1 LAWLIEG
8 FEGHEA
14 ILALPGGSA
23 ETPAAGPD
31 FDDMVLQPGIELA
44 VLVAASGMHSLLL
57 RGSPGTGKSMLA
69 ARLPSI
75 LPDLDPLEHVEA
87 MRIHSTFT
95 EKLPDAILCGRP
107 PYRAPHHQA
116 SAAAVLGSAEMPG
129 EISLAHGG
137 VLFLDELTEFRR
149 DLLESLREP
158 LETGCVHVS
167 RSRRKVVWSAR
178 IMLVAACNNCPCGW
192 FGSSRRVCTCGAAR
206 RTAYWSRLSGP
217 ILDRI
222 DLQVNMPEPDE
233 ATAAI
238 FLRLARSSVPSKTKE
253 LAARVLRTRA
263 RAAARNVRFGVLSNR
278 DLPAHQLVGASG
290 LEPGEFA
297 RAVNATFPRAASSR
311 AVLRALRVAR
321 TLADLDESETIR
333 NGDLEQAW
341 AWQAEAAARQRGET
355 L

>member
-1 LAWLIEG
+1 
-8 FEGHEA
+8 
-14 ILALPGGSA
+14 
-23 ETPAAGPD
+23 
-31 FDDMVLQPGIELA
+31 
-44 VLVAASGMHSLLL
+44 
-57 RGSPGTGKSMLA
+57 
-69 ARLPSI
+69 
-75 LPDLDPLEHVEA
+75 
-87 MRIHSTFT
+87 
-95 EKLPDAILCGRP
+95 
-107 PYRAPHHQA
+107 
-116 SAAAVLGSAEMPG
+116 
-129 EISLAHGG
+129 
-137 VLFLDELTEFRR
+137 
-149 DLLESLREP
+149 
-158 LETGCVHVS
+158 
-167 RSRRKVVWSAR
+167 
-178 IMLVAACNNCPCGW
+178 
-192 FGSSRRVCTCGAAR
+192 
-206 RTAYWSRLSGP
+206 
-217 ILDRI
+217 
-222 DLQVNMPEPDE
+222 MPEPDE